1 MKTDKQLIAQ
11 LQARI
16 RLLERALVALEQD
29 YQELKNRTRITK

>member
-16 RLLERALVALEQD
+16 RLLERALVALEKD
-29 YQELKNRTRITK
+29 YEAQKEGKK